1 MLRPLFDFA
10 TTFAEHFKKMTTE
23 EGLRDELM
31 DVLILLSVVG
41 DNPEPTDKLEAA
53 KNRFETMKTRR
64 LHKSVQMFPTGI
76 ALQGAVGELISD
88 RAKDEQCS
96 KELQEAKVLASS
108 LPGGQETGF
117 AANYDKG
124 IVSVANKSK
133 LMKLRVFVAGLEA
146 KGSKR
151 WRDENDD
158 GMEQIEQPLKK
169 ARQNMI
175 QVVDGRLNNL
185 MNKVLETFIVA
196 MSGKQADVDHF
207 EAQKDLCLADFPNL
221 DKSFENL
228 ESPANIKQIATG
240 YDERKQHINALC
252 DAWPVLSGNSALDLA
267 SPSMIAVVGMA
278 TLPATSGAFLVS
290 LPKFAEFS
298 QKVQSSLVAT
308 LVSHV
313 LKQIPAALLSTM
325 IRVVTSPEE
334 SVGAEEFSKHVIT
347 LLSKFQALDD
357 AQTGALIGLLS
368 ATQVIMAS
376 YTGISEI
383 PIIPRAC
390 PDMTKEIAEL
400 VTKNKLTM
408 RMLCETI
415 QLTVLGRLVASAG
428 KKLTTE
434 SVANDEVFDLA
445 PHVEAAAAQLYAA
458 VPENEGRSLAEQV
471 RRLAT
476 TLKECYY
483 SFASEAA
490 EATMAT
496 AEDTWKAL
504 DILFEYD
511 AVQYMSKTAENEVSD
526 PEKQAHVLEMSKSE
540 ACQEVYTNF
549 KALEGMTMME
559 AERFDPV
566 AIKMKEELTQRLILI
581 RAKHAKM
588 FPEVKKIVAANT
600 IAQSIFRPLKTG
612 ETRADLIAR
621 TKKVLAKRDLL
632 ASSPAPFRRRA
643 TASRQVRPRRVGAK
657 VRRR

>member
-1 MLRPLFDFA
+1 MAAP
-10 TTFAEHFKKMTTE
+10 KKSKAAQKH
-23 EGLRDELM
+23 RELVHKM
-31 DVLILLSVVG
+31 KAQIMAA
-41 DNPEPTDKLEAA
+41 KLEA
-53 KNRFETMKTRR
+53 
-64 LHKSVQMFPTGI
+64 
-76 ALQGAVGELISD
+76 
-88 RAKDEQCS
+88 
-96 KELQEAKVLASS
+96 
-108 LPGGQETGF
+108 
-117 AANYDKG
+117 
-124 IVSVANKSK
+124 
-133 LMKLRVFVAGLEA
+133 
-146 KGSKR
+146 
-151 WRDENDD
+151 
-158 GMEQIEQPLKK
+158 
-169 ARQNMI
+169 
-175 QVVDGRLNNL
+175 
-185 MNKVLETFIVA
+185 
-196 MSGKQADVDHF
+196 KQARDKLQLK
-207 EAQKDLCLADFPNL
+207 ESESLA
-221 DKSFENL
+221 KSL
-228 ESPANIKQIATG
+228 SRQPPANIKQIATG

-334 SVGAEEFSKHVIT
+334 SVGAEEFSIT

-581 RAKHAKM
+581 RAKHAKL

-632 ASSPAPFRRRA
+632 ASSPAPFRLA
-643 TASRQVRPRRVGAK
+643 LMMQTAGDGEPASDAMPVSITK
-657 VRRR
+657 